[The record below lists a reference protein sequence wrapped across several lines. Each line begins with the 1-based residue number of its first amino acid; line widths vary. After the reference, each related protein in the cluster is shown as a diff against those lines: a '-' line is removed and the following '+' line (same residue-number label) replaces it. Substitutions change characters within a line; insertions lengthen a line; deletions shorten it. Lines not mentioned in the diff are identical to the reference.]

1 MRRLGVVVL
10 LLTLSTT
17 TPHAQQ
23 ALTREQRIAD
33 LTQLASQYAKNYG
46 PYEWKRDVQGFDLL
60 RLTPWLHRIQ
70 HSDDLDFQEA
80 LIEYVASLNDAH
92 DTIAFPTTFSAAL
105 PLTVDIYDGKVL
117 IDSINRG
124 LLPIASFPFD
134 IGDEIVAFDGRPVQ
148 EVIRSLRKYAI
159 AANERST
166 DRIAATR
173 MVSRIQQIMPHSFE
187 LGPVASVAIKLASTG
202 ATSTFTIPWFKNG
215 IPITSQGPLP
225 SPVRGNGRL
234 TLSTDG
240 QDITAG
246 LPGSAATT
254 ASVFK
259 VADAMFADDT
269 LPRYMDPIR
278 PLLNASVAK
287 DYYSV
292 LNFGSRFPIFA
303 PPPGFVDLSAPCAT
317 CIVRNGEP
325 VFYLVGTFTTVPGGV
340 RIGFLRI
347 PSMSPPS
354 SAIALAQLDRAMAL
368 FATTTDA
375 LIVDVMRNPGGLVS
389 FVEAVAQRLIPT
401 EFHTIGFEIR
411 ATAAWLFSFASQLN
425 FARLTRPPG
434 DPILS
439 NLENNFNEVLEAY
452 NANRGRSAPVSLNS
466 TGSLVLQPVAGAYAK
481 PLLVLT
487 DEFSASGGDMLPAI
501 LQSNNRGPILGW
513 RTMGAGGSVVAFN
526 GPAFTESIFRITVS
540 LMNRGHVVNTPDFP
554 PAPYIE
560 NIGVRP
566 DIPVDYMTRANLM
579 SGGAPF
585 VQAFTQAIENLVHA
599 PPMPH

>member
-1 MRRLGVVVL
+1 
-10 LLTLSTT
+10 
-17 TPHAQQ
+17 
-23 ALTREQRIAD
+23 
-33 LTQLASQYAKNYG
+33 
-46 PYEWKRDVQGFDLL
+46 
-60 RLTPWLHRIQ
+60 
-70 HSDDLDFQEA
+70 
-80 LIEYVASLNDAH
+80 
-92 DTIAFPTTFSAAL
+92 
-105 PLTVDIYDGKVL
+105 
-117 IDSINRG
+117 
-124 LLPIASFPFD
+124 
-134 IGDEIVAFDGRPVQ
+134 
-148 EVIRSLRKYAI
+148 
-159 AANERST
+159 
-166 DRIAATR
+166 
-173 MVSRIQQIMPHSFE
+173 
-187 LGPVASVAIKLASTG
+187 
-202 ATSTFTIPWFKNG
+202 
-215 IPITSQGPLP
+215 
-225 SPVRGNGRL
+225 
-234 TLSTDG
+234 
-240 QDITAG
+240 
-246 LPGSAATT
+246 
-254 ASVFK
+254 
-259 VADAMFADDT
+259 
-269 LPRYMDPIR
+269 
-278 PLLNASVAK
+278 
-287 DYYSV
+287 
-292 LNFGSRFPIFA
+292 
-303 PPPGFVDLSAPCAT
+303 
-317 CIVRNGEP
+317 
-325 VFYLVGTFTTVPGGV
+325 
-340 RIGFLRI
+340 
-347 PSMSPPS
+347 MSPPS